1 MIVSDINRNRSGRNV
16 CAPRRSLRSQRGVII
31 PLTAVMLVS
40 LLSIGALS
48 IDVGYLMVARN
59 QIQNAAD
66 AAALSAASKLYPLV
80 VDPSDGKKKPNWAA
94 AKAEADSA
102 VALNKVTN
110 VAMSKAESESGYW
123 NITDNGTAGFQDHK
137 DFSPSSGE
145 IDAYLPAVKVT
156 LDKATIEN
164 GGAIGTF
171 FAKIFGMQTM
181 SVRATA
187 VAVVASPSTT
197 KQGLFPF
204 SLTKCM
210 FDRYY
215 LADGTISPDLSNGII
230 QVDSAYHTYDLK
242 DGSKCQSG
250 QWTSFDKDSNSDNVI
265 KQLINNYPAEDS
277 DESPIIVDSSKT
289 WIATGTMANLY
300 GAANDCSD
308 QIYDNPFNP
317 GQQLNDGHGNGE
329 CAYVLLPVVCPPG
342 TPECA
347 NMKDAVNGESTIE
360 AFACVHILCAN
371 QGASGKGCS
380 DICVEPD
387 PDKPKKCKKS
397 VDILPKEAK
406 DAMAIQMVPM
416 TEANNHS
423 GCRISGTG
431 GGAPNYGVILP
442 PKLANYSGNTY

>member
-1 MIVSDINRNRSGRNV
+1 MSDMRGESVHFSDFKRNRSGRHV
-16 CAPRRSLRSQRGVII
+16 CAPCRSLRSQRGVII

-66 AAALSAASKLYPLV
+66 AAALSAAGKLYP
-80 VDPSDGKKKPNWAA
+80 VDASTKKPNWTA
-94 AKAEADSA
+94 AEAEAASA
-102 VALNKVTN
+102 IALNKVTN
-110 VAMSKAESESGYW
+110 IAMSTGTVASGYW
-123 NITDNGTAGFQDHK
+123 NITGSPAGLQSQSITAGNND
-137 DFSPSSGE
+137 
-145 IDAYLPAVKVT
+145 LPAVSVT
-156 LDKATIEN
+156 LDKAAN
-164 GGAIGTF
+164 GGPIGTF
-171 FAKIFGMQTM
+171 FSKIFGMQTM
-181 SVRATA
+181 NVRATA
-187 VAVVASPSTT
+187 VAVVASPSKT

-215 LADGTISPDLSNGII
+215 LADGTISPDLENGII
-230 QVDSAYHTYDLK
+230 QVDSAYHTYDLE

-277 DESPIIVDSSKT
+277 EDSSIIVDSSKT

-308 QIYDNPFNP
+308 QLYDSPFNP
-317 GQQLNDGHGNGE
+317 GQQLNDGQGNGK

-360 AFACVHILCAN
+360 GFACVHILCAN

-387 PDKPKKCKKS
+387 PKNPKKCSKS
-397 VDILPKEAK
+397 VDILPKAAK

-416 TEANNHS
+416 TEANNHP